1 MNWNAISIFSGRK
14 SVHFPKQIFV
24 PFGTIHLTIKDMLKY
39 PLLLL
44 LNLTFLANIL
54 NAQENQSRDQ
64 YSSYESIIFWMQQ
77 LANEHPGICEYVNA
91 GTSVEGRT
99 LAYLK
104 ISDNVAENETEP
116 EVLGW
121 RICDWGMLGHG
132 DAFVMRDE
140 IGIRPAFYY
149 ADDEI
154 VVAASERPVIQTAF
168 DLKADQIKELDPGH
182 ALIIKKNGNISL
194 QQFKEAKTKRSC
206 SFERI
211 YFSRGT
217 DRDIYTERKELGH
230 LLSPAV
236 LQAINFDLD
245 NTVFSYIPNTA
256 AVAYYG
262 MTEALE
268 EYNNT
273 IKRDKI
279 KQLGTDASPEAI
291 DEILSKRI
299 RAEKVAVKD
308 IKLRTFITEDNK
320 RDDLVA
326 HVYDITYGSLKA
338 GIDQLVV
345 LDDSIV
351 RGTTLKQSII
361 RILDRLQPKKIV
373 VASSAPQIR
382 YPDCYGIDMAKIG
395 DFIAFRAAISLLKET
410 NQQSVIN
417 EVYRK
422 CKAQEHLPK
431 EEMVNY
437 VKGIYK
443 PLTADQ
449 ISKKI
454 SELVTSPEVKAE
466 VEVVFQSI
474 ENLHEA
480 LPEHKGDW
488 YFTGDYPTPGG
499 NKVVNKAFINYI
511 EGKNIRAY

>member
-1 MNWNAISIFSGRK
+1 M
-14 SVHFPKQIFV
+14 
-24 PFGTIHLTIKDMLKY
+24 
-39 PLLLL
+39 
-44 LNLTFLANIL
+44 
-54 NAQENQSRDQ
+54 
-64 YSSYESIIFWMQQ
+64 
-77 LANEHPGICEYVNA
+77 
-91 GTSVEGRT
+91 
-99 LAYLK
+99 
-104 ISDNVAENETEP
+104 
-116 EVLGW
+116 
-121 RICDWGMLGHG
+121 
-132 DAFVMRDE
+132 
-140 IGIRPAFYY
+140 
-149 ADDEI
+149 
-154 VVAASERPVIQTAF
+154 
-168 DLKADQIKELDPGH
+168 
-182 ALIIKKNGNISL
+182 
-194 QQFKEAKTKRSC
+194 
-206 SFERI
+206 
-211 YFSRGT
+211 
-217 DRDIYTERKELGH
+217 
-230 LLSPAV
+230 LSPAV